1 MNLRSRRLP
10 SSVPF
15 DPLGLIPEDIDRE
28 HPDLAPVIDP
38 DIHPLEMEEFEEG
51 HGAVPAV
58 DPNMVALFT
67 ALAQAANPIGKLPK
81 FSGSATDIL
90 PEEFI
95 KKFNTYGR
103 VNQLTEQRKL
113 GVAGMQLSGVAETW
127 YNDLPEDGPARTSW
141 TEFGTALVA
150 RFTIPNADMNHFS
163 VFTSRKQKKNESVED
178 YAEDLKKLIKN
189 IRNRSMVPE
198 AVQITTFINGL
209 LPSLKRTM
217 DYQGSVPGTLME
229 ATLNAKRI
237 EIANT
242 NYFESVKSE
251 GNRDRGQ
258 PSAASTPDS
267 RKRRPDEAPVVVAAQ
282 VVAPPSSSVRPQRDL
297 SRIICNRCKQPGHF
311 ADSCPTLKD
320 VTCYKCQK
328 TGHYAS
334 KCVNERVL
342 TATAIAIPV
351 KEERKDAIR
360 VVSERSTLRPMM
372 VGSAMSPVMFE
383 TTLPEGDFKTIVH
396 IGDVRTTVVM
406 DSGACRHCMSDSFY
420 NRMDKNQYPLAR
432 SDLMLKNAEGEILN
446 VLGTVTLPVE
456 FNYHGVDSE
465 HWKFYVIE
473 NLVDNVLVGR
483 EDIEQVILKNGIVI
497 KKDANLVRTA
507 EAVTVPAQSARM
519 INLVS
524 DKVTGVNQ
532 IVEPL
537 AREKGQIA
545 RCMVNANSYNH
556 VTSVMNA
563 SVNPIHLCAAE
574 VVGRIETAVVKHESG
589 FVTEDDLSSLT
600 PVPSANV
607 HGSRVNVIHSV
618 PVSDGAIAAQMDARL
633 TADQQKQLKDLL
645 ERYRE
650 VFSVNPKGPGMVTHV
665 EHVIDTGDAD
675 PIKQR
680 SYRTSRKEEEYIDRE
695 VDEMM
700 LNGIIRPSVSP
711 WSSPVVLVAK
721 KDNTLRFCIDYRKLN
736 SVTKKDSYPLPRIQD
751 TLDVLNG
758 AKYFSS
764 LDFAS
769 GYWQIKVKE
778 EDIGKTAFVCK
789 RGLFEF
795 VRMPFGL
802 CNAPG
807 TFQRAM
813 DILLS
818 GLNWKI
824 SLIYIDDILVFSPT
838 FEQHLNDLESVLKRL
853 LDVQFTVKLSK
864 CFFGQGEVSY
874 LGHLVG
880 SQGIKPDPSKLK
892 AVEEFPIPTNLTEV
906 RSFLGLTTYYHRFVP
921 SYSTVAE
928 PLYRL
933 QKKNVHF
940 EWSADCQSAFERI
953 KVLLVSSPTLR
964 YPDFK
969 REFVLMTD
977 ASDVGV
983 GVVLSQ
989 TDHDG
994 KEYVVGYASRA
1005 LAKEERNYS
1014 TTEKECLAVL
1024 FGIKFFRSY
1033 IHGTHFT
1040 VITDHG
1046 SLTWLINLRDAN
1058 GRLARWAL
1066 QLQGLDYTIKH
1077 RPGREHG
1084 NADALSRNPIR
1095 MVTTRSKKRRAA
1107 PESVLPSGGEEAVS
1121 TFARQQIDVE
1131 SDTETIVIP
1140 EEDEHK
1146 SSIPSHFEVEQLQES
1161 SSNGNWVAE
1170 STALFRA
1177 GQLQDQEYA
1186 AIIAYLKERSLPEDA
1201 KEASRI
1207 RVQASSFVMNED
1219 LLYRVWSP
1227 TNTSQRLDVRKQL
1240 AVPSHL
1246 RQEVMVQYHDSYAGG
1261 HHGAHKTFMKIRD
1274 RLWWN
1279 TMFQDVELYCK
1290 SCLVCQRRKIP
1301 RRQREA
1307 ALMGTPVAEYPFERV
1322 GVDVVGPLPQS
1333 LSGNKYIVVFTDSFT
1348 RWPEAFAVPE
1358 QKEETI
1364 AQLLVEEVVC
1374 RFGAPKYLLSDR
1386 GANFL
1391 SALCSKV
1398 YELLQINKVT
1408 TTSYH
1413 PQANGIVER
1422 FNGVL
1427 VEMLSM
1433 FSSDSDWD
1441 AYIPYVLSAYRSS
1454 YNSTIEETPYYMV
1467 FGRQMKLPTDTM
1479 LNIGEAYFTDHS
1491 DYADEMA
1498 YRLHEAHTRVKS
1510 RLQQVVDDREQKNAE
1525 MHNAKEFNVGDMVWL
1540 RAVTAVGT
1548 NNKLNEN
1555 QWKGPYPVVE
1565 RTSLVNYKLD
1575 IPLSTSGKPVHNVVH
1590 VDRLKQF
1597 YNPETTSAAG
1607 AAQKQ

>member
-1 MNLRSRRLP
+1 
-10 SSVPF
+10 
-15 DPLGLIPEDIDRE
+15 
-28 HPDLAPVIDP
+28 
-38 DIHPLEMEEFEEG
+38 
-51 HGAVPAV
+51 
-58 DPNMVALFT
+58 
-67 ALAQAANPIGKLPK
+67 
-81 FSGSATDIL
+81 
-90 PEEFI
+90 
-95 KKFNTYGR
+95 

-113 GVAGMQLSGVAETW
+113 GVAGVQLSGVAETW
-127 YNDLPEDGPARTSW
+127 YNDLPDDSPARTSW
-141 TEFGTALVA
+141 AGFGTALVA
-150 RFTIPNADMNHFS
+150 RFTIPNSDMNHFS
-163 VFTSRKQKKNESVED
+163 LFTSRKQKKGESVED

-189 IRNRSMVPE
+189 IRNRAMVPE

-209 LPSLKRTM
+209 LPQLKRTM
-217 DYQGSVPGTLME
+217 DYQGTIPNSLME

-242 NYFESVKSE
+242 NYSESVKSE
-251 GNRDRGQ
+251 SNRGQ
-258 PSAASTPDS
+258 QGTVTES

-282 VVAPPSSSVRPQRDL
+282 VVAAPSSVVRPQRDM

-320 VTCYKCQK
+320 ITCFKCQK

-334 KCVNERVL
+334 KCPNERVL
-342 TATAIAIPV
+342 TATAIAVPV
-351 KEERKDAIR
+351 KEERKDAPIR
-360 VVSERSTLRPMM
+360 AVSEGLTRTWDPIKM
-372 VGSAMSPVMFE
+372 GSAVSPVMYMAE
-383 TTLPEGDFKTIVH
+383 AHQGDFKTMVH
-396 IGDVRTTVVM
+396 IGDVRTSVVM

-420 NRMDKNQYPLAR
+420 NRMDKKKYPLVP
-432 SDLMLKNAEGEILN
+432 SNLMLKNAEGETLS

-456 FNYHGVDSE
+456 FDHHDVGLE
-465 HWKFYVIE
+465 HWIFYVVE

-483 EDIEQVILKNGIVI
+483 EDIEQVTLKNGIVI
-497 KKDANLVRTA
+497 KKGTNLVRTA

-524 DKVTGVNQ
+524 DEITGVDQ

-537 AREKGQIA
+537 VREKGQIA
-545 RCMVNANSYNH
+545 RCMVNAGSYNH
-556 VTSVMNA
+556 VTSVVNA
-563 SVNPIHLCAAE
+563 GVNPIHLCAAE
-574 VVGRIETAVVKHESG
+574 VVGQIETATLKHEYDA
-589 FVTEDDLSSLT
+589 EDDIPDLSPNSHEAADPQSKPESDTEGL
-600 PVPSANV
+600 
-607 HGSRVNVIHSV
+607 HVNVIQSV
-618 PVSDGAIAAQMDARL
+618 LVSDGAIAAQMDSRL
-633 TADQQKQLKDLL
+633 TMDQQKQLKDLL

-650 VFSVNPKGPGMVTHV
+650 VFSNNPKGPGMVTHV
-665 EHVIDTGDAD
+665 EHAIDTGDAD

-695 VDEMM
+695 VDEMID
-700 LNGIIRPSVSP
+700 NGIIRPSSSP
-711 WSSPVVLVAK
+711 WSSPVVLVTK

-778 EDIGKTAFVCK
+778 EDVAKTAFVCK
-789 RGLFEF
+789 RGLYEF

-824 SLIYIDDILVFSPT
+824 SLIYIDDILVFSAT
-838 FEQHLNDLESVLKRL
+838 FEQHLKDLESVLKRL
-853 LDVQFTVKLSK
+853 SEVQFTVKLSK
-864 CFFGQGEVSY
+864 CFFGQEEVAY

-892 AVEEFPIPTNLTEV
+892 AVEGFPVPTNLTEV

-940 EWSADCQSAFERI
+940 EWTADCQSAFERI

-977 ASDVGV
+977 ASDVGL

-989 TDHDG
+989 TDDDG

-1084 NADALSRNPIR
+1084 NADAFSRNPIAIR
-1095 MVTTRSKKRRAA
+1095 MVTTRSKKRRETV
-1107 PESVLPSGGEEAVS
+1107 PEPVLPSGREEAVS
-1121 TFARQQIDVE
+1121 TDQQPVE
-1131 SDTETIVIP
+1131 SDIETIAIP
-1140 EEDEHK
+1140 DEDEK
-1146 SSIPSHFEVEQLQES
+1146 KPSMFTQVETESESI
-1161 SSNGNWVAE
+1161 GDWITE
-1170 STALFRA
+1170 STESFRA
-1177 GQLQDQEYA
+1177 GQLQDPEYA
-1186 AIIAYLKERSLPEDA
+1186 AIIAYLQNNSLPEDA

-1207 RVQASSFVMNED
+1207 RVQSSSFVMSGT
-1219 LLYRVWSP
+1219 LLYHVWSP
-1227 TNTSQRLDVRKQL
+1227 TNTNQRLDVRKQL

-1246 RQEVMVQYHDSYAGG
+1246 RQEIMVQYHDSYAGG
-1261 HHGAHKTFMKIRD
+1261 HLGAHKTFMKIRD

-1279 TMFQDVELYCK
+1279 KMFQDVELYCR

-1307 ALMGTPVAEYPFERV
+1307 ALMATPVADYPFERL
-1322 GVDVVGPLPQS
+1322 GVDVVGPLPES
-1333 LSGNKYIVVFTDSFT
+1333 LSGNKYIAVFTDSFT

-1364 AQLLVEEVVC
+1364 AQLLVEEIIC
-1374 RFGAPKYLLSDR
+1374 RFGAPKHLLSDR

-1467 FGRQMKLPTDTM
+1467 FGRQMKLPVDSM
-1479 LNIGEAYFTDHS
+1479 LNIGEAYYTDHS

-1498 YRLHEAHTRVKS
+1498 YRLHEAHTRVKT
-1510 RLQQVVDDREQKNAE
+1510 RLQRVVDEREQKNLE
-1525 MHNAKEFNVGDMVWL
+1525 MNNAKEYNVGDLVWL
-1540 RAVTAVGT
+1540 RAVTAAGV

-1555 QWKGPYPVVE
+1555 QWKGPYKVVE

-1575 IPLSTSGKPVHNVVH
+1575 IPIPISGKPVHNVVH
-1590 VDRLKQF
+1590 VDRLKSYF
-1597 YNPETTSAAG
+1597 NPETTSAVG
-1607 AAQKQ
+1607 AARRH